1 MVLPKK
7 TLIRI
12 VRSAEGVKV
21 DPTGKAPGRGAYIH
35 GLRSCWQKA
44 LQGPIARSLK
54 TELSKDDRQSLQEFL
69 LTLPDEADVNLLPE
83 YQANKD
89 GQVK

>member
-69 LTLPDEADVNLLPE
+69 LTLPDEVDVNLLPE